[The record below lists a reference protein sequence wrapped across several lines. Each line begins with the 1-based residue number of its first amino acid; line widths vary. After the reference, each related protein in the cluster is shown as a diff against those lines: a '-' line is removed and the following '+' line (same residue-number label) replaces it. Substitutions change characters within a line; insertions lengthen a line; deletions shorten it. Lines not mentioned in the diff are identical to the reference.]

1 MIEYFTG
8 LFIYYTVANTNVYS
22 VIWYES
28 EKKCLEQMA
37 SNGSLYIRLN
47 AEAMLCKKSN
57 KVSKQPVRPK
67 IKPKAQS

>member
-28 EKKCLEQMA
+28 EKKCLEQMVN
-37 SNGSLYIRLN
+37 NGSLYIRLN

-67 IKPKAQS
+67 IRPKGNT

>member
-8 LFIYYTVANTNVYS
+8 LFIYYTVANTNVFT

-28 EKKCLEQMA
+28 EKKCLE
-37 SNGSLYIRLN
+37 SIIDNGPLYIMLEAN
-47 AEAMLCKKSN
+47 AMLCKKSN
-57 KVSKQPVRPK
+57 KISKQPVKPK